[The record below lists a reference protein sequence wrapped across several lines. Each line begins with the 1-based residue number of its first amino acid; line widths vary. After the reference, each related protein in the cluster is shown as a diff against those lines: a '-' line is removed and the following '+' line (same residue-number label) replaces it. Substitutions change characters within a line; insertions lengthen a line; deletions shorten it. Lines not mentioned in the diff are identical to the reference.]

1 MNSPAD
7 TPMKKSK
14 GAYSL
19 PEDLLAIVK
28 LDELNEKVWKE
39 LTKEVESY
47 QVRGSAHALLFALKC
62 QRLNTETMK

>member
-1 MNSPAD
+1 MNSPTD

-19 PEDLLAIVK
+19 PQDLLAIVK
-28 LDELNEKVWKE
+28 LDGLNEKVWKE

-47 QVRGSAHALLFALKC
+47 QVRGFRHVLLFALTC
-62 QRLNTETMK
+62 QWLKTETS